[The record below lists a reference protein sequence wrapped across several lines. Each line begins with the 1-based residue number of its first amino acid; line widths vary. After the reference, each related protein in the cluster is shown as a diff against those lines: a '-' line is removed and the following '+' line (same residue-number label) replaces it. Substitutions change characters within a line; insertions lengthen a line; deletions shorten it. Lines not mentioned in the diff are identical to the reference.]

1 MVFLFC
7 SCFTFANLYYYLKTK
22 IIRRH
27 NGVTNVKALIRSRRL
42 RIGIT
47 LFGLGLMFYAWHY
60 FFRLP
65 LIGIHPMEAVSPP
78 VAAVLALP
86 SDQELQSTENP
97 LLAIVASSNTWKKDV
112 ATATSFLQKAG
123 LSARRHPAIWVLF
136 QQTGPDAFMTGF
148 IVDMRGKSRE
158 VAALLKQSGGQWNE
172 SRYQGVQIYHIQT
185 EGGEPISVAQYRNL
199 LLLSKLPI
207 VVESAISQLSRP
219 SGNLFKN
226 SAFRRLGLPRF
237 SGKSLGEAYINVPNL
252 SGIGRA
258 FSVQEAFFPPGTIAD
273 WQWIRLE
280 AVRGETGARLVGT
293 LATTSDNALAIALPG
308 QSKQRDNGDW
318 HALTPDNAALL
329 FQTRLSNPG
338 AFFRAF
344 GFSGNDRF
352 RKYVQPWIG
361 VEAIFITLEAGSAD
375 TPPEQLW
382 VIRSSDEQKA
392 LSKLNEWAKEEGL
405 IKQYDYQAFTI
416 SQVLSES
423 LPAGW
428 SKNRRL
434 RNPCYVTAGDYVIL
448 AASPAAMERWI
459 DYYTVGKTLAQ
470 SASFQQLWGN
480 SNRPANGFWY
490 VNMTALGLSYS
501 TDDALSKATRQI
513 GLLGFS
519 VMANGSTFDISG
531 YSLPDTTQAAAGA
544 LVWKT
549 KLPDLAK
556 TAPAVVETG
565 TPDRFAIAVQDMRN
579 QLHLLNRNGDILWS
593 SKLDGP
599 VLGRMQSVDWYG
611 DHRRQLLL
619 NTPKRIYL
627 INLAD
632 GKTEANFPLTLQ
644 SPAINGMLAVDFE
657 KNNAYSV
664 FVACENG
671 NVYGFDRSG
680 LPLEGWNPLSG
691 AGKVRFQLE
700 HFQHDHKDFIVS
712 LNEKGQLLVFKKD
725 GTFRFPPV
733 ETQGAFRSPPA
744 WQYTAAQVR
753 IAATDVGGICHI
765 VNSEGASFRLRL
777 PVGHNEQV
785 AFAFGDLSGD
795 SRYDYAVSSDSL
807 VAVYAYKDKDLQLAF
822 RASLSNAPDSL
833 FMTPIPGLEKA
844 GLGMFNRKNR
854 ELMLLLPDGR
864 MHPDFPLSGASAFT
878 VCDLFDNRRRMVVV
892 ANEDHI
898 YAYRIR

>member
-1 MVFLFC
+1 
-7 SCFTFANLYYYLKTK
+7 
-22 IIRRH
+22 
-27 NGVTNVKALIRSRRL
+27 LIRSRRL

-47 LFGLGLMFYAWHY
+47 LLCIGLMFYAWHY

-65 LIGIHPMEAVSPP
+65 LVGIHPMEAVSPP

-86 SDQELQSTENP
+86 SDQELQNTENP
-97 LLAIVASSNTWKKDV
+97 LLAIAAGSNTWKKAV
-112 ATATSFLQKAG
+112 TTAMDFLRKAG
-123 LSARRHPAIWVLF
+123 LNDRRRPAVWVLF
-136 QQTGPDAFMTGF
+136 QQTGPDVFIPGF
-148 IVDMRGKSRE
+148 VVDTRGKSNQ

-172 SRYQGVQIYHIQT
+172 SRYQGVPIYHIQT
-185 EGGEPISVAQYRNL
+185 DGGEPISVAQYRNL
-199 LLLSKLPI
+199 LLMSSLPI
-207 VVESAISQLSRP
+207 VVESAISQLTKPSR
-219 SGNLFKN
+219 NLFKN
-226 SAFRRLGLPRF
+226 GAFRQLGLPQF
-237 SGKSLGEAYINVPNL
+237 SGKSLGTAYINVSSL
-252 SGIGRA
+252 GDIGNT
-258 FSVQEAFFPPGTIAD
+258 FSVQEAFLPPGATSG
-273 WQWIRLE
+273 WQWMRLE
-280 AVRGETGARLVGT
+280 ATRSETGARLVGT
-293 LATTSDNALAIALPG
+293 MATAPGNALAIALPG

-318 HALTPDNAALL
+318 HALVPDNAALL

-344 GFSGNDRF
+344 NFPGNDRF
-352 RKYVQPWIG
+352 RRYLQPWIG
-361 VEAIFITLEAGSAD
+361 QEALFITLEASSAN

-392 LSKLNEWAKEEGL
+392 LAKLGEWANEEGL
-405 IKQYDYQAFTI
+405 IKTYDYQAFTI
-416 SQVLSES
+416 AQLLTEA

-428 SKNRRL
+428 SQTRRL
-434 RNPCYVTAGDYVIL
+434 RNPCYVTVGDYVVL
-448 AASPAAMERWI
+448 ASSPAAMERWI
-459 DYYTVGKTLAQ
+459 DHYTVGKMLAQ
-470 SASFQQLWGN
+470 SAIFQQLWGN

-501 TDDALSKATRQI
+501 ADDALSKATRQI
-513 GLLGFS
+513 GLLGLS

-531 YSLPDTTQAAAGA
+531 FSLPDTAQLATGA

-556 TAPAVVETG
+556 TAPAIVETG
-565 TPDRFAIAVQDMRN
+565 APERYAIAVQDVRN
-579 QLHLLNRNGDILWS
+579 QLHLLNRNGELLWN

-599 VLGRMQSVDWYG
+599 VLGQIQSVDWYG

-619 NTPKRIYL
+619 NTPKSIYL
-627 INLAD
+627 INIAD

-657 KNNAYSV
+657 KNGAYSV

-671 NVYGFDRSG
+671 NIYGFDRSG

-691 AGKVRFQLE
+691 AGKVRFPLS
-700 HFQHDHKDFIVS
+700 HFQHDYKDFIVA

-725 GTFRFPPV
+725 ASFRFPPL
-733 ETQGAFRSPPA
+733 ETLGAFRSQPGF
-744 WQYTAAQVR
+744 QNTSAQLR
-753 IAATDVGGICHI
+753 IAATDAGGICHI

-777 PVGHNEQV
+777 PVGRNEQV
-785 AFAFGDLSGD
+785 TFAFGDISGD
-795 SRYDYAVSSDSL
+795 NRYDYAVSSDSL
-807 VAVYAYKDKDLQLAF
+807 VAVYSYKDQELQLAF
-822 RASLSNAPDSL
+822 KAPLTNVPDSL
-833 FMTPIPGLEKA
+833 FMTPMPGLEKA
-844 GLGMFNRKNR
+844 ALGMLNRKNR

-878 VCDLFDNRRRMVVV
+878 VCDLFENRRRMVVV

>member
-1 MVFLFC
+1 MVFLFR

-27 NGVTNVKALIRSRRL
+27 IGVTNVKALIRSRRL

-47 LFGLGLMFYAWHY
+47 LLSIGLMFYGWHY

-65 LIGIHPMEAVSPP
+65 LIPIHPLEAVSPP
-78 VAAVLALP
+78 VAAVLVLP
-86 SDQELQSTENP
+86 SDQGLQNNENP
-97 LLAIVASSNTWKKDV
+97 LLSIAASSNTWKKEV
-112 ATATSFLQKAG
+112 ATAMDFIQKAG
-123 LSARRHPAIWVLF
+123 LDARNRPAIWVLF
-136 QQTGPDAFMTGF
+136 QQTGPDAFMPGF
-148 IVDMRGKSRE
+148 IVDTRGKSNE
-158 VAALLKQSGGQWNE
+158 VAVLLEQSGGQWNE
-172 SRYQGVQIYHIQT
+172 SRYQGVRIFHIQT
-185 EGGEPISVAQYRNL
+185 AGGEPISVAQYRNL
-199 LLLSKLPI
+199 LLLSRLPI
-207 VVESAISQLSRP
+207 VVESAISQLTKPSR
-219 SGNLFKN
+219 NLFKN
-226 SAFRRLGLPRF
+226 SAFSRLGLPKF
-237 SGKSLGEAYINVPNL
+237 SGNSLGAAYINLSNL
-252 SGIGRA
+252 NGARGA
-258 FSVQEAFFPPGTIAD
+258 FSLQEAFLPPETMTD

-280 AVRGETGARLVGT
+280 ATRSETGARMVGT
-293 LATTSDNALAIALPG
+293 MTTTSGNELAVALPG
-308 QSKQRDNGDW
+308 QAKQRDNGDW

-329 FQTRLSNPG
+329 FQTRFSNPG

-344 GFSGNDRF
+344 DFPGNDRF
-352 RKYVQPWIG
+352 RRYVQPWIG
-361 VEAIFITLEAGSAD
+361 AEAVFVTLEAGSAD

-382 VIRSSDEQKA
+382 IIRSSGEQKA
-392 LSKLNEWAKEEGL
+392 LSKLHEWANEEGL
-405 IKQYDYQAFTI
+405 IKTYEYQAFTV
-416 SQVLSES
+416 SQLLTES

-428 SKNRRL
+428 SKDRRL
-434 RNPCYVTAGDYVIL
+434 RNPCYVTVGDYVIL
-448 AASPAAMERWI
+448 TASPAAMERWI
-459 DYYTVGKTLAQ
+459 DHYTIGKTLAQ
-470 SASFQQLWGN
+470 SVTFQQLWGN

-490 VNMTALGLSYS
+490 ANISALGLSYS
-501 TDDALSKATRQI
+501 TDDALSKATRQL

-531 YSLPDTTQAAAGA
+531 FSLPDTAQLAAGA

-565 TPDRFAIAVQDMRN
+565 TPERFAIAVQDVRN
-579 QLHLLNRNGDILWS
+579 HLHLLNRNGDLVWN

-599 VLGRMQSVDWYG
+599 VLGKIQSVDWYG

-619 NTPKRIYL
+619 NTPKHIYL

-644 SPAINGMLAVDFE
+644 SPAINGMLTVDFE
-657 KNNAYSV
+657 QNGAYSV

-671 NVYGFDRSG
+671 NIYGFDQSG

-691 AGKVRFQLE
+691 AGKVRFPLE
-700 HFQHDHKDFIVS
+700 HFQHDHKDFLVA

-725 GTFRFPPV
+725 GSFRFPPV
-733 ETQGAFRSPPA
+733 ETQGAFRSRPGFQNTPA
-744 WQYTAAQVR
+744 QLR
-753 IAATDVGGICHI
+753 IAATDAGGICHV

-777 PVGHNEQV
+777 PVGRNEAV
-785 AFAFGDLSGD
+785 AFAFGDLCGD
-795 SRYDYAVSSDSL
+795 NAYDYAVSSDSL
-807 VAVYAYKDKDLQLAF
+807 AAVYTYRGKELQLAF
-822 RASLSNAPDSL
+822 KASLASAPDSL
-833 FMTPIPGLEKA
+833 FITPMPGQEKA
-844 GLGMFNRKNR
+844 ALGMLNRKSR

-898 YAYRIR
+898 YVYRIR